1 MYDILI
7 VGGGPAGLT
16 AAIYGLRAG
25 KTVLVVEKGGFGGQ
39 IAFSP
44 KVENI
49 PGTKLISGAEFA
61 DQLTEQAM
69 ALGADVELETVTG
82 VEKLDGFFRVET
94 EEGSSFE
101 AKAVILALGVKHR
114 MLGLP
119 GEEELIGHG
128 ISFCA
133 VCDGAFYEGQE
144 VAMIGGGNSALQ
156 EALLLSEVCKKV
168 TVVQNLADFTGE
180 KKLAELLIQKENVQV
195 YFSTV
200 VAGYKSENGD
210 LTGLRLHNEV
220 SGEEF
225 DLEDHRGQVV
235 VLNFWYTECSSCV
248 KELPHFYDVAREYGD
263 KLTIIA
269 IHVEQSYME
278 GKVTDWIN
286 TDQRADPKWN
296 DGTMLIGWD
305 DGLECQKGFGIQ
317 ACPVTVVIDG
327 DGVITS
333 IINGGMKRQE
343 LVDEVEKALNN

>member
-1 MYDILI
+1 MHDIII

-25 KTVLVVEKGGFGGQ
+25 KTVLVIEKGGFGGQ

-61 DQLTEQAM
+61 DKLTDQAM
-69 ALGADVELETVTG
+69 ALGADVELETVTH
-82 VEKLDGFFRVET
+82 VEKLADHFRVDT
-94 EEGSSFE
+94 EEGSSYE

-180 KKLAELLIQKENVQV
+180 KKLADLLVQKENVQV

-200 VAGYKSENGD
+200 VAGYKSEDGQ
-210 LTGLRLHNEV
+210 LKGLQLHNDAT
-220 SGEEF
+220 GEAFEISVDGTFLAVGLEPRNGAFAHLAKTNPWGYF
-225 DLEDHRGQVV
+225 DSAEDCCTATEGLFVAGDCRSKRIRQVV
-235 VLNFWYTECSSCV
+235 T
-248 KELPHFYDVAREYGD
+248 A
-263 KLTIIA
+263 A
-269 IHVEQSYME
+269 
-278 GKVTDWIN
+278 
-286 TDQRADPKWN
+286 
-296 DGTMLIGWD
+296 
-305 DGLECQKGFGIQ
+305 
-317 ACPVTVVIDG
+317 G
-327 DGVITS
+327 DGAIAAMAACAY
-333 IINGGMKRQE
+333 IDR
-343 LVDEVEKALNN
+343 A